1 LSDFSREG
9 ERMIDPITMT
19 LAANAVAVV
28 TPLVMKGAE
37 KIAEELGGYAAE
49 KIKGVLSSLKSRF
62 SKNKEAEESLQ
73 RFEEKPDRSTAA
85 AVKDYLQEELAND
98 KQFSAE
104 LQKLLQDVKK
114 SKPDMEVYIKNV
126 SSKIVTGFDLGTV
139 ESGKFKADI
148 QDVHGADEV
157 VGFKADRVG

>member
-1 LSDFSREG
+1 
-9 ERMIDPITMT
+9 MIDPITAT

-37 KIAEELGGYAAE
+37 KIAEELGGYAAD
-49 KIKGVLSSLKSRF
+49 KIKGVLNSLKSRF

-73 RFEEKPDRSTAA
+73 RFEEKLDRSSTAV
-85 AVKDYLQEELAND
+85 VKDYLQEELAND
-98 KQFSAE
+98 KQFAAE

-114 SKPDMEVYIKNV
+114 SKPDIEVYIKNV
-126 SSKIVTGFDLGTV
+126 SGKIVTGFDLGVV
-139 ESGKFKADI
+139 EGGKFKADI

-157 VGFKADRVG
+157 VGFKADRIG

>member
-1 LSDFSREG
+1 
-9 ERMIDPITMT
+9 MIDPITMT

-49 KIKGVLSSLKSRF
+49 KIKGVLNSLKSRF

-85 AVKDYLQEELAND
+85 GVKDYLQEELKSD
-98 KQFSAE
+98 KEFATE
-104 LQKLLQDVKK
+104 LKKLLEDVKK
-114 SKPDMEVYIKNV
+114 SKPEIEVYIKNV

-139 ESGKFKADI
+139 EGGKFKADI
-148 QDVHGADEV
+148 QDVHDANEV

>member
-1 LSDFSREG
+1 
-9 ERMIDPITMT
+9 MIDPITMT

-49 KIKGVLSSLKSRF
+49 KIKGVLNSLKSRF

-85 AVKDYLQEELAND
+85 VVKDYLQELKSD
-98 KQFSAE
+98 KEFAAE

-114 SKPDMEVYIKNV
+114 SKPEIEVYIKNV

-139 ESGKFKADI
+139 EGGKFKADI
-148 QDVHGADEV
+148 QDVRDADEV